1 MLMSSSGGLMV
12 FAEIIRYS
20 PRRRASPWIAESF
33 SPTARA
39 VERIIAVLTKI
50 EPDGQGWILLGMA
63 RPTRWPK

>member
-50 EPDGQGWILLGMA
+50 EPDGQG
-63 RPTRWPK
+63 